1 MTDDNSFEERVSK
14 TMDLVK
20 SMTRSSVTDY
30 FGDGT
35 FEIAKELAEVH
46 GLSVDGYYAYQ
57 KGWEGALKKVI
68 QWLEM
73 DLAGRRCNVY
83 GEPLDS

>member
-1 MTDDNSFEERVSK
+1 MSK
-14 TMDLVK
+14 TLELLK
-20 SMTRSSVTDY
+20 SMAHSSVTDY
-30 FGDGT
+30 FADGT
-35 FEIAKELAEVH
+35 LEVAEALAETRS
-46 GLSVDGYYAYQ
+46 LSLDAYYAYQ
-57 KGWEGALKKVI
+57 KGCEDALKKVI